1 VPEVL
6 YPSLSNTNEA
16 WDLKRDFIHQ
26 ANIEL
31 DPKSFGFSKIIL
43 GLIPILEG
51 FEEDHEESFLTEKE
65 FREVIQNS
73 LVKVEKYFTN
83 EI

>member
-16 WDLKRDFIHQ
+16 W
-26 ANIEL
+26 EL